1 MFIPFCSI
9 LCLMNVFQTRLDRS
23 LETGALGLLGAALL
37 LGSLWVLSL
46 LGGGLG
52 PDRVSDAYY
61 ISSSS
66 YVVQTS
72 RDASGAV
79 QSRVDENSGVWTN
92 IPGIRGGDLKQKAC
106 KGSRKQGENKEKHA
120 VFLLF

>member
-1 MFIPFCSI
+1 M
-9 LCLMNVFQTRLDRS
+9 
-23 LETGALGLLGAALL
+23 
-37 LGSLWVLSL
+37 GSLWLLNL

-72 RDASGAV
+72 RDASGALR
-79 QSRVDENSGVWTN
+79 SRVDENSGVWTN
-92 IPGIRGGDLKQKAC
+92 IPGIRGQEAP
-106 KGSRKQGENKEKHA
+106 EMAKERRRSA
-120 VFLLF
+120 EDQLDGAMRQMNREMEDAFRPMRLDS